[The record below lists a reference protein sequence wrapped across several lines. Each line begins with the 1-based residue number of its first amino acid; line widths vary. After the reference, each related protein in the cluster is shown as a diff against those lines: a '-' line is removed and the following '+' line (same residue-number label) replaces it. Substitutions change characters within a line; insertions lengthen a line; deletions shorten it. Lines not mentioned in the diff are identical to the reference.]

1 MYHFSILFLI
11 ELRACR
17 DVRIDHQKIELF
29 FALFLMNGTQQHAVG
44 LHAHHGSR
52 REVHDG
58 DQRLSDE
65 LLRLIEGVNSAK
77 ITLF

>member
-11 ELRACR
+11 ELCACR
-17 DVRIDHQKIELF
+17 DVRIHHQKIELF
-29 FALFLMNGTQQHAVG
+29 LALFLMDSGEKHAVA

-52 REVHDG
+52 RQVGDG

-65 LLRLIEGVNSAK
+65 LLRLIEGVNSA
-77 ITLF
+77 